1 MPCIRGLSINVNSW
15 SIHDQYRLDAQ
26 AQARCNRRL
35 QLTLSPPSPCLLPDF
50 TRTSPHL
57 TAVWLALAGQGS
69 KLHPI
74 IIIGYNIGYNMF
86 LPSSL
91 LLLLRLF
98 RDWELRLIRQF
109 LLDSEQNIR
118 WSRSIHTFRVIEGW
132 CIRGGRGGRWQK
144 GHDGTRWH
152 TMARNQHRTT
162 RSIGRTIEKNC
173 ERFFEQ
179 MILDDRF
186 LMTDGGRSY
195 PPILWLIVYDCFFGF
210 FGLPPTLWGLS
221 MGRNRFFGG
230 YNW

>member
-1 MPCIRGLSINVNSW
+1 MLSNVVNVVFCWRGVPCIRGLSINVNSW

-35 QLTLSPPSPCLLPDF
+35 QLHPVSTFTLSPPTSPGLHPDF
-50 TRTSPHL
+50 HLTLHL

-132 CIRGGRGGRWQK
+132 CIRGGMYSRW
-144 GHDGTRWH
+144 
-152 TMARNQHRTT
+152 
-162 RSIGRTIEKNC
+162 
-173 ERFFEQ
+173 
-179 MILDDRF
+179 
-186 LMTDGGRSY
+186 
-195 PPILWLIVYDCFFGF
+195 
-210 FGLPPTLWGLS
+210 
-221 MGRNRFFGG
+221 
-230 YNW
+230 